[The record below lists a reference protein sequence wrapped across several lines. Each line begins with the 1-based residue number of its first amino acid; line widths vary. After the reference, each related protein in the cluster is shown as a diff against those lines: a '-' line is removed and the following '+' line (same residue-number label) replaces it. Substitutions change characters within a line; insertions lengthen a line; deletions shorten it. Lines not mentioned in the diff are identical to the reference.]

1 MPGWATGAFSSVTR
15 TDSELSVVCSE
26 VHVPS
31 AVKADKGWLGI
42 EVAGPLDLVETGVLA
57 SIADPLRDANVSIF
71 TISTYDTDYI
81 LVNETEIDNATA
93 ALTAAGFEFED

>member
-1 MPGWATGAFSSVTR
+1 M
-15 TDSELSVVCSE
+15 
-26 VHVPS
+26 PS